1 VSDAWLRF
9 STPSSPTAS
18 KSLMKCPQC
27 RTRMERVRSSARMH
41 QVLSAIIAH
50 AAVGRGS
57 AVPQPLLFADR
68 RAPNAVGRK
77 TRAPWLNASGAQLL
91 KLMIARSAATS
102 LPGVHPGRSVPL
114 GA

>member
-18 KSLMKCPQC
+18 RSLMKCPQC
-27 RTRMERVRSSARMH
+27 RTRMERVRSSARNARFAGPGVH

-50 AAVGRGS
+50 AVVGRGS
-57 AVPQPLLFADR
+57 AVPQPLLIADR

-77 TRAPWLNASGAQLL
+77 TRAPCRRPHRAF
-91 KLMIARSAATS
+91 AA
-102 LPGVHPGRSVPL
+102 G
-114 GA
+114 

>member
-18 KSLMKCPQC
+18 RSLMKCPQC

-57 AVPQPLLFADR
+57 AVPQPLLIADR

-77 TRAPWLNASGAQLL
+77 
-91 KLMIARSAATS
+91 
-102 LPGVHPGRSVPL
+102 PGRPAVVPIEPSWL
-114 GA
+114 AERQWRGSCSTS